1 MKKIYRKYNIPLS
14 DFIKNDNHDIINI
27 VNKDGIDINTN
38 ISSNLKLTNNN
49 KSDNVDYLLSFNKIM
64 IWLETVWNIINNPIF
79 FKDFG
84 KLNLSVYGGIARYM
98 VTRKGS
104 FSDLDLFITN
114 DEPGTCQELFL
125 YNIKFLLNKLY
136 SLNLITLYTEKI
148 FYNFHPPLYH
158 YDFGIIN
165 TSDFN
170 DIIINAEL
178 VSGKP
183 YNPFSKMDFYINN
196 FTFDRSRKIMLRIND
211 TDLPSL
217 SQTINFSRNKISQH
231 FLLSF
236 NDPSSIRTTFE
247 FVGEL
252 FKMIR
257 LFSMFSKGYSITSD
271 SKIPLFSNTHD
282 LFSCSIC
289 NNSNFNKYF
298 SKFMNLNHF
307 NSKFFITLQ
316 CGHSFHPYCI
326 FYSAK
331 SNRLYIKGLCPD
343 CNYQQPIKLV
353 LTNPPLIFYN
363 NL

>member
-1 MKKIYRKYNIPLS
+1 MKKIYSKYNIPLS
-14 DFIKNDNHDIINI
+14 DFIKDNNNDIINI
-27 VNKDGIDINTN
+27 VTKDGIDINTN
-38 ISSNLKLTNNN
+38 INCISSNIDNITIYN
-49 KSDNVDYLLSFNKIM
+49 KFNKIM
-64 IWLETVWNIINNPIF
+64 IWLETVWNIINNPTH
-79 FKDFG
+79 FKELG
-84 KLNLSVYGGIARYM
+84 KLNLYVYGGIARYM

-104 FSDLDLFITN
+104 FSDIDLYIIN

-125 YNIKFLLNKLY
+125 FNVKTLLYKLF
-136 SLNLITLYTEKI
+136 SLNLITHFNEKI

-165 TSDFN
+165 INNFN

-196 FTFDRSRKIMLRIND
+196 FCFDRSRKIMLRIND
-211 TDLPSL
+211 SDMPSL
-217 SQTINFSRNKISQH
+217 SQTINLSRNKISQH

-236 NDPSSIRTTFE
+236 NEPSSIRTTFQ

-271 SKIPLFSNTHD
+271 FKIPLFSNTNH

-289 NNSNFNKYF
+289 SGLSIHNNYNKYF
-298 SKFMNLNHF
+298 KDFINHNNF
-307 NSKFFITLQ
+307 NSLYYISLQ

-326 FYSAK
+326 FYTAK
-331 SNRLYIKGLCPD
+331 SNKLNIKGLCPD
-343 CNYQQPIKLV
+343 CNFQQPIKLI
-353 LTNPPLIFYN
+353 LTNPPLLFFHQS
-363 NL
+363 